1 MNQKKIQ
8 KLFIYENNFFKMKFI
23 KTVPI
28 FLTISSLTVLSIPN
42 ANANPALTRGAA
54 EVGRRWLAPLVIGLF
69 AGASGENVRAANN
82 LCTKH
87 VKRYNAD
94 RLAASKRLNYYK
106 SQGWDTSALRAGI
119 ASRREAF
126 EHEGY
131 KNGCTTLNGN
141 LGGRVH
147 RSTQSD
153 YYNY

>member
-1 MNQKKIQ
+1 MQFTKSI
-8 KLFIYENNFFKMKFI
+8 
-23 KTVPI
+23 PI

-42 ANANPALTRGAA
+42 AHAKPALTRGAA

-131 KNGCTTLNGN
+131 KNGCTELENKIKSID
-141 LGGRVH
+141 L
-147 RSTQSD
+147 QKE